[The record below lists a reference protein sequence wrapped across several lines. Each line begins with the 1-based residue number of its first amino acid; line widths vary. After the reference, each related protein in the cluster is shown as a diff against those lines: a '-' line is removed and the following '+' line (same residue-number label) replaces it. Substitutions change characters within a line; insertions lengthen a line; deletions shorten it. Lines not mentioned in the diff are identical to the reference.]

1 MIHVAQRL
9 LCPLAGTA
17 GSEGRR
23 VCELGAAVR
32 RSCSAPRA
40 VLTGKEW
47 SRATVSA
54 AESGWD
60 SRGVQRRVRHFEVND
75 VTAFAIA
82 LRLPVIWF
90 FLPPPTTPSGAWK
103 PRLEPWITIHNRAD
117 EADVA
122 MSSQQLLRLI
132 FTHRDEGDRDD
143 LMGRRLYDEKL
154 TWSRSSPDSI
164 LFERLTELER
174 LLSDMRKSR
183 S

>member
-1 MIHVAQRL
+1 
-9 LCPLAGTA
+9 
-17 GSEGRR
+17 
-23 VCELGAAVR
+23 
-32 RSCSAPRA
+32 
-40 VLTGKEW
+40 
-47 SRATVSA
+47 
-54 AESGWD
+54 
-60 SRGVQRRVRHFEVND
+60 
-75 VTAFAIA
+75 
-82 LRLPVIWF
+82 
-90 FLPPPTTPSGAWK
+90 
-103 PRLEPWITIHNRAD
+103 
-117 EADVA
+117 